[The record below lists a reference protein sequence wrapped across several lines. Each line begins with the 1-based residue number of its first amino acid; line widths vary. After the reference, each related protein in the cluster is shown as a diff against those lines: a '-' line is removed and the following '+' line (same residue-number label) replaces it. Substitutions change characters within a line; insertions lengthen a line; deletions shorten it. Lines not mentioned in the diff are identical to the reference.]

1 MRLTEK
7 SELIKAEALRLGFE
21 ACGISKA
28 KKLDREAQFLEKW
41 LSNGLHA
48 AMHYMQN
55 HFEKR
60 VDPTKLV
67 HGAKS
72 VISVAMNYFP
82 ENEQKEKAA
91 PVLSKYA
98 YGTDYH
104 FVLKDRLK
112 TLFKFIDDRIEKI
125 TGRVFVD
132 SAPVLDRAWAARSG
146 IGWIGKNTNLILPE
160 SGSFVFL
167 GELIIDLELEYDSP
181 MADRCGS
188 CTKCISACPTNAL
201 IMPYKLDSSRCISFL
216 TIENKDEIPDKFKG
230 RFENRVFGCDICQDV
245 CPWNNRA
252 KATNVHEFKPQKK
265 LLELSREEWH
275 NLDEEN
281 YRKLFKKS
289 AVKRAKY
296 SGLKRNIDFLKPS
309 K

>member
-112 TLFKFIDDRIEKI
+112 TLLNLSMTELKRL
-125 TGRVFVD
+125 
-132 SAPVLDRAWAARSG
+132 PVGFLS
-146 IGWIGKNTNLILPE
+146 ILP
-160 SGSFVFL
+160 
-167 GELIIDLELEYDSP
+167 
-181 MADRCGS
+181 RCW
-188 CTKCISACPTNAL
+188 
-201 IMPYKLDSSRCISFL
+201 
-216 TIENKDEIPDKFKG
+216 IEHGQQGQE
-230 RFENRVFGCDICQDV
+230 
-245 CPWNNRA
+245 
-252 KATNVHEFKPQKK
+252 
-265 LLELSREEWH
+265 
-275 NLDEEN
+275 
-281 YRKLFKKS
+281 
-289 AVKRAKY
+289 
-296 SGLKRNIDFLKPS
+296 
-309 K
+309 